1 MVELAALVAEATGDP
16 DAAVKAYE
24 QLAALDPT
32 AVVPA
37 IRLAGLALDFNDDPD
52 RALALLARAEPSI
65 TDPED
70 RLEALFTRAKAYIA
84 KADRAAALA
93 ALAKIDASTL
103 SGCDREP
110 LAMLA
115 LDAEAPELALSFAQ
129 PLLAEPE
136 LEPADR
142 ADALHLLGAIYA
154 ELGRDA
160 DMARAWRECRDL
172 DAKTAAT
179 PAVDLS
185 NDELDAIATAA
196 LAELP
201 ATARELLERVPIL
214 VDEAPSDELIAD
226 GVDPRLLGLFQ
237 GTPLPEGGDLAP
249 SVTAI
254 WLFRRNLMQLSE
266 SRDDVVEEVRITV
279 LHETAHYFGM
289 DEADLEELGLD

>member
-1 MVELAALVAEATGDP
+1 VVELSALVAEATGDV
-16 DAAVKAYE
+16 DAATQAYE

-32 AVVPA
+32 ATLPA
-37 IRLAGLALDFNDDPD
+37 IRLAALELDYNDDPD
-52 RALALLARAEPSI
+52 RALELLAAAEPRI

-70 RLEALFTRAKAYIA
+70 RIEAIFTRTKAYVA

-93 ALAKIDASTL
+93 TLTAIDAITL
-103 SGCDREP
+103 AAGDREP
-110 LAMLA
+110 LATLA
-115 LDAEAPELALSFAQ
+115 LEAEAPELALSFAQ

-136 LEPADR
+136 LEPAER
-142 ADALHLLGAIYA
+142 ANVLHLLGAIYA

-160 DMARAWRECRDL
+160 DMAQAWRGCRDL
-172 DAKTAAT
+172 DAQTVAT
-179 PAVDLS
+179 PVVDLS
-185 NDELDAIATAA
+185 NDELDAIASAA

-201 ATARELLERVPIL
+201 ANARQLLERVPIL
-214 VDEAPSDELIAD
+214 VDEAPSDALIAD